1 MVTSS
6 NFCYSISAAARI
18 LGVSV
23 SAIAGFQVWTKVV
36 WVWVK
41 GCRPQFLSM
50 EAFKQHFVERRRIE
64 SDSLQVFKSV
74 MVGGYIVRNEK
85 KDSQYIC
92 TPYSD
97 SQGDAYSR
105 IECSCEDFKNQV
117 AFNPLGLSRRVAC
130 CKHVYATLAHL
141 GYTSLREYIIA
152 QAQVA
157 A

>member
-6 NFCYSISAAARI
+6 NFCYSVSAAARI
-18 LGVSV
+18 LGVSA

-50 EAFKQHFVERRRIE
+50 ATFKQHFVERRRAE
-64 SDSLQVFKSV
+64 SDGLQVFKSV
-74 MVGGYIVRNEK
+74 MVGGYIVRNET

-97 SQGDAYSR
+97 R
-105 IECSCEDFKNQV
+105 IECNCEDFKNQV
-117 AFNPLGLSRRVAC
+117 AFNPLGLNRRVAC
-130 CKHVYATLAHL
+130 CKHVYATLTHL